1 MANTDTTQ
9 SETRAA
15 SIVTAALS
23 WLLIAWTAAI
33 SAICVMALA
42 STLTQSRVSALSID
56 GVPISIWKLDS
67 VRAQWSQ
74 LRAQR
79 AKQKD
84 AFAQAV
90 QERVDAI
97 SQQTAAAGVYNEAQQ
112 KADSA
117 LKRIAAKIKSTNAS
131 LATELESDDELGT
144 KVAQLAS
151 ADLESR
157 PSTDANL
164 KILIASA
171 QKLTDEALT
180 AAAEFQRL
188 SVVVNGLNQKR
199 DLLSAGVKETDDDVT
214 SLFQSFKSP
223 MDAPTQGRLENAM
236 YELYPPGISG
246 IINRLVILQSDVLTL
261 LLVISMGVL
270 GSSLQIL
277 HSIFRGQRRESLG
290 SYALRLGTGA
300 VTALVIFIVA
310 KAGVPIVADAS
321 KLSGDAP
328 INPYFISFVA
338 IISGLLSEQAIL
350 MVLAQGQKFFA
361 TGDTGPDRWAVRD
374 LSADVQAPGLSKAAL
389 ADYLGLTEDDTGDI
403 LKGDR
408 KASSD
413 QQQTIAIYL
422 RHTIRELFTD
432 IPPKSVDSTAAQ
444 NAPASEGDAA
454 QAGANR

>member
-1 MANTDTTQ
+1 MTRPVDGSRVANI
-9 SETRAA
+9 A
-15 SIVTAALS
+15 TAALS
-23 WLLIAWTAAI
+23 WLMIAWTAVI

-42 STLTQSRVSALSID
+42 STLTQSRVSGLSID

-79 AKQKD
+79 TKQKD
-84 AFAQAV
+84 AFAEAV
-90 QERVDAI
+90 RERIDAI
-97 SQQTAAAGVYNEAQQ
+97 NQQTAAAGEYDETQQ
-112 KADSA
+112 KLDFA
-117 LKRIAAKIKSTNAS
+117 LKKIAAKIKGSNPG
-131 LATELESDDELGT
+131 LAGQLESDSDLGS
-144 KVAQLAS
+144 KMAQLSS
-151 ADLESR
+151 ADLESQSYADAALKEQVA
-157 PSTDANL
+157 ST
-164 KILIASA
+164 
-171 QKLTDEALT
+171 QKLADDNLN
-180 AAAEFQRL
+180 AAAKFQRL
-188 SVVVNGLNQKR
+188 SVAVNGLNQKR
-199 DLLSAGVKETDDDVT
+199 DLLSVGLKETDADVT

-223 MDAPTQGRLENAM
+223 IDASTQGRLENAM

-277 HSIFRGQRRESLG
+277 DSIFRGQRRESLG

-350 MVLAQGQKFFA
+350 TVQAKGQKFFA
-361 TGDTGPDRWAVRD
+361 TGETDPDRWAVRD
-374 LSADVQAPGLSKAAL
+374 LSADVQAPGLSTSTL
-389 ADYLGLTEDDTGDI
+389 SRYLGVSDEETAGI

-408 KASSD
+408 KATAD
-413 QQQTIAIYL
+413 QQRIVAVYM
-422 RHTIRELFTD
+422 RRSIRELFTD
-432 IPPKSVDSTAAQ
+432 IPPGTVDDPAAPAPGEAAAAGAAQ
-444 NAPASEGDAA
+444 
-454 QAGANR
+454 